1 MILIVTSHI
10 HVISCAV
17 VLPFFVKTHMYN
29 KTCFHFQHIHIHD
42 NNSINGNNI
51 GDDGA
56 KCLSEGLKYCP
67 QLRTLK

>member
-17 VLPFFVKTHMYN
+17 VLPFFVKTHMHN
-29 KTCFHFQHIHIHD
+29 TTCFRFQHTHFHD
-42 NNSINGNNI
+42 IVSVAPNI
-51 GDDGA
+51 DADGA

-67 QLRTLK
+67 QLQKLK